1 MPMLRSAAVAT
12 LLPWGA
18 QGIKAQ
24 AEPADVPSWMTAQEA
39 RPWGQELSF
48 DDLEDKASEDQLA
61 KTKELKASALEG
73 IRESM
78 SSNLHRAEME
88 VDASSALEGFAEPL
102 NETEAAEIA
111 DAWLTVPGA
120 DVTFS
125 YNTHCDPVAGCR
137 SSGHKWGQPSFQEMH
152 RNMLASLRAMRFCF
166 SDVLVIL
173 DVPHVGH
180 DKLGPETPGN
190 VTSHMVT
197 PKEVPGSFSEMRLAA
212 GQTVKRFSV
221 DSGLSTAATATA
233 KAAAELLRD
242 HCPAAAPQWKVK
254 VMDYGSQELRQ
265 RALEHYAIAD
275 GEKNSSFYDNMYINT
290 MALDENFQA
299 KSQYV
304 YHMDAQWRLYRSNF
318 SRSTP
323 NFIEKALS
331 LMKSDSRVYM
341 ASVMNTFNLEPQ
353 KNPYNKFAVIPG
365 SVHGSTPIERVKGM
379 LQGWSKDQWLSQKRP
394 LRGEAFH
401 GKWEDPEANQ
411 KIALFKMNWEKWGG
425 IVTRHQFLMD
435 TQRFKSL
442 FPLEEWD
449 TAAEHMWS
457 SNMNKKAPDSAF
469 QIYFNETVGIFAGPS
484 ES

>member
-1 MPMLRSAAVAT
+1 
-12 LLPWGA
+12 
-18 QGIKAQ
+18 
-24 AEPADVPSWMTAQEA
+24 
-39 RPWGQELSF
+39 
-48 DDLEDKASEDQLA
+48 
-61 KTKELKASALEG
+61 
-73 IRESM
+73 
-78 SSNLHRAEME
+78 
-88 VDASSALEGFAEPL
+88 
-102 NETEAAEIA
+102 
-111 DAWLTVPGA
+111 
-120 DVTFS
+120 
-125 YNTHCDPVAGCR
+125 
-137 SSGHKWGQPSFQEMH
+137 
-152 RNMLASLRAMRFCF
+152 
-166 SDVLVIL
+166 
-173 DVPHVGH
+173 
-180 DKLGPETPGN
+180 
-190 VTSHMVT
+190 
-197 PKEVPGSFSEMRLAA
+197 MRLAA
-212 GQTVKRFSV
+212 AQTVKRFNV
-221 DSGLSTAATATA
+221 DSGLSSAATATA

-242 HCPAAAPQWKVK
+242 HCPAAAPQWTVK

-275 GEKNSSFYDNMYINT
+275 AEKNSSFYDNMYINN
-290 MALDENFQA
+290 MALDENLEA

-323 NFIEKALS
+323 NFIEKAVS

-401 GKWEDPEANQ
+401 GRWEDMSDEGN
-411 KIALFKMNWEKWGG
+411 KRIALFKMNWEKWGG
-425 IVTRHQFLMD
+425 IVTKHQFLMD

-457 SNMNKKAPDSAF
+457 ANMNKKAPDSAF

>member
-1 MPMLRSAAVAT
+1 MPAMRSAAAA
-12 LLPWGA
+12 LLPPWGA
-18 QGIKAQ
+18 QSLEVR
-24 AEPADVPSWMTAQEA
+24 AEPADAPAWMTAQEA

-88 VDASSALEGFAEPL
+88 VDASSALDGFAEPL
-102 NETEAAEIA
+102 NETEAVEIA
-111 DAWLTVPGA
+111 DAWLTIPGA

-137 SSGHKWGQPSFQEMH
+137 SSGHKVGQPSFQEMH

-190 VTSHMVT
+190 VTSHMVI
-197 PKEVPGSFSEMRLAA
+197 PKEAPGSFSEMRMAA
-212 GQTVKRFSV
+212 GQTVKRFNV
-221 DSGLSTAATATA
+221 DSGLSAAATATA

-265 RALEHYAIAD
+265 RALEHYAIPD
-275 GEKNSSFYDNMYINT
+275 GEKNSSFYDNMYINN

-323 NFIEKALS
+323 NFIETAVS

-353 KNPYNKFAVIPG
+353 KNPYNNFAVIPG

-401 GKWEDPEANQ
+401 GRWEDPEATNR
-411 KIALFKMNWEKWGG
+411 IALFKMNWEKWGG
-425 IVTRHQFLMD
+425 IVTRHQFLVD
-435 TQRFKSL
+435 TQRFKNL

-457 SNMNKKAPDSAF
+457 ANMNKKAPDSAF

-484 ES
+484 EA